1 VDRLKN
7 IEIKWNKEKLLPA
20 VVQEYLTG
28 KVLMAAYM
36 NPEALEKTIET
47 KEAWFW
53 SRSRQELWHKGA
65 TSGNIQK
72 VLNLSLDC
80 DQDTLLVQVDPQGP
94 ACHLGTESCFNQ
106 GSNLFLDDLRNVI
119 QQRYQ
124 ERPEGSYTTY
134 LFNQGLDKILKKVG
148 EEAAEVIIAAK
159 NSSDQELTLETAD
172 LIYHL
177 LVLFQERQLDF
188 DEVLNV
194 LRERRG

>member
-1 VDRLKN
+1 MDRLETA
-7 IEIKWNKEKLLPA
+7 EIKWNKEKLLPA
-20 VVQEYLTG
+20 VVQDYLTG
-28 KVLMAAYM
+28 KVLMVAYM

-106 GSNLFLDDLRNVI
+106 GSDIFPDHLRKVI
-119 QQRYQ
+119 EQRYH

-134 LFNQGLDKILKKVG
+134 LFNEGLDKILKKVG

-188 DEVLNV
+188 REVLNV